1 MTNDKWKGG
10 TENVQ
15 KGNVANQNW
24 KFITKIVKEEM
35 AQISVGRLF
44 MLSFR

>member
-1 MTNDKWKGG
+1 MTNDKRKGG

-15 KGNVANQNW
+15 EGNVTNQNW

-35 AQISVGRLF
+35 AQISVG
-44 MLSFR
+44 